1 MSANF
6 NTGKVIL
13 DFRDAYNKPIFDHVL
28 LKFRNQNATSMNF
41 SKEVDLVGAPFTIN
55 GVPAFPKGHWL
66 VEVYPRKY
74 RFKTGIFVDLPANG
88 EETLK
93 ETFFVD
99 PSKVSPVLPTL
110 EELQTADRWAPLW
123 SVLRDSPVNYDSL
136 DAKQIAGLL
145 NLYAKM
151 NHESA
156 NFAFR
161 SVISVF
167 EVLPARIFARVQN
180 ALWDAVRESPQRFHE
195 EPDNGSMHKF
205 GDGWTRL
212 PEHASFKT
220 PDPMGNLQ
228 LTFANNAQEEMA
240 VDADLDD
247 HQGIAHALDVLKHK
261 FSGDTDPFD
270 IHEVLVKFQ
279 GIDPGYHFA

>member
-6 NTGKVIL
+6 NTGRVIL
-13 DFRDAYNKPIFDHVL
+13 EFRDAYGKFIFDHVR
-28 LKFRNQNATSMNF
+28 LKFRNQNAASMDF
-41 SKEVDLVGAPFTIN
+41 SKEVDLNGATFSLN
-55 GVPAFPKGHWL
+55 GVPAFPKGHWV
-66 VEVYPRKY
+66 VEVYPQKY
-74 RFKTGIFVDLPANG
+74 RFKTGIFIDLPSNG
-88 EETLK
+88 EERMK

-110 EELQTADRWAPLW
+110 AELQTADRWAPLW
-123 SVLRDSPVNYDSL
+123 TVLRDSPVNYDSL

-156 NFAFR
+156 NFAFG
-161 SVISVF
+161 SVINIF
-167 EVLPARIFARVQN
+167 KVLPARIFAQVRN
-180 ALWDAVRESPQRFHE
+180 ALWDAVRQSPQRFHE
-195 EPDNGSMHKF
+195 EPDNGSMHTF
-205 GDGWTRL
+205 EDGWTRL
-212 PEHASFKT
+212 EEHASFKT

-247 HQGIAHALDVLKHK
+247 HQGIQHAFDVIKHK
-261 FSGDTDPFD
+261 FSGDTDPYD

-279 GIDPGYHFA
+279 GIDPGYSFA